1 MSIGEFKAVFVA
13 AIRAGP
19 GSRRKAFDELENEY
33 GDTFGRGADGF
44 ELYDHFLAWVRASGS
59 EDAIKEYQRRFE
71 GLCDQDLLRKEVIHA
86 DTAAVDQMTEAKE
99 IRQKPGFFGR
109 LFGR

>member
-1 MSIGEFKAVFVA
+1 MVA
-13 AIRAGP
+13 MGNLRPFLGP
-19 GSRRKAFDELENEY
+19 SFRPARGSRRKAFDELESEY

-71 GLCDQDLLRKEVIHA
+71 GLCDHDLLRKEVIHA
-86 DTAAVDQMTEAKE
+86 DTAAVGQITIAQK
-99 IRQKPGFFGR
+99 IRQ
-109 LFGR
+109 